1 MYLQPLHRAV
11 LRENA
16 VYRQNKKGFDFAIKG
31 DIWFWF
37 WACVCLCCFFSQR
50 LDIGVLLV
58 CREVFAL
65 ASTINTL
72 FIIQAWGR
80 KGRSSV
86 FGTAVRGSGQ
96 ERWNQT
102 TNANLVGLT
111 TKILD

>member
-72 FIIQAWGR
+72 FIIQAWWGKGTLISIRYSCAGLWAGEMEPNNKCEFGR
-80 KGRSSV
+80 
-86 FGTAVRGSGQ
+86 
-96 ERWNQT
+96 
-102 TNANLVGLT
+102 
-111 TKILD
+111 LDYKDP